1 MNQLNPADVF
11 SPSNLDFGPRSLGVT
26 HELTTTLVVRESLTV
41 TQVRFDASA
50 DVFAAK
56 TRTGVLRGT
65 TLQPNVGLEV
75 VVQFKPLAERAYDT
89 AMVVVFADGRSVT
102 LPLVATGRIATTGGG
117 LEVTP
122 STLVFPPTE
131 VGRDVALPITVRN
144 ADLEPQSVRTIVAR
158 VGGMLSSTSVYTVTR
173 AGLSSLSLP
182 VMLMPGAEVTLDVH
196 YRPSTPGESV
206 DDLQFFAQGF
216 DALPADTLRVQGSA
230 VDAGGLDCAPLRLE
244 FGTLVRGDS
253 RELTTTCTVSGGM
266 FTVRDVALDPV
277 SSARFALVEA
287 PAAGSSFARG
297 EVFRVRTRFGADG
310 VASDHRGSVV
320 LTSGLGQARIIA
332 LEGAVRR
339 PPAEELALAI
349 SVGWDASVD
358 LDLHL
363 VRAGAMP
370 FDPLNDCFYQRK
382 TQDWGQRSWGGDDP
396 VLDQDASGFGP
407 EEVSIQAPA
416 DRGYDVFVHFYTG
429 GDRPTTARISV
440 RSLGAEQATLM
451 RDFVRCGEL
460 WHVGRVDMAGTTPVF
475 TPVSTVVD
483 ARARGECP

>member
-1 MNQLNPADVF
+1 VNQLNPADVF
-11 SPSNLDFGPRSLGVT
+11 SPSSLDFGPRSLGIT
-26 HELTTTLVVRESLTV
+26 HELTTTLVVREALTV

-102 LPLVATGRIATTGGG
+102 LPLLATGRVAATGGG
-117 LEVTP
+117 LDVSP

-131 VGRDVALPITVRN
+131 VGRDVVLPLTVRN
-144 ADLEPQSVRTIVAR
+144 ADLEPQSVRTVVAR
-158 VGGMLSSTSVYTVTR
+158 VAGMLSSTSVYTVTR
-173 AGLSSLSLP
+173 EGLSSLSLP
-182 VMLMPGAEVTLDVH
+182 VMLMPGAEVVLDVH
-196 YRPSTPGESV
+196 FRPDAAGEHT
-206 DDLQFFAQGF
+206 DELEFYAQGF
-216 DALPADTLRVQGSA
+216 DALPADILRVQGTGVA
-230 VDAGGLDCAPLRLE
+230 AGGLDCGPLRLE
-244 FGTLVRGDS
+244 FGTLIRGDS

-266 FTVRDVALDPV
+266 YTVRDVALDPL
-277 SSARFALVEA
+277 SSPRFGVVEA
-287 PAAGSSFARG
+287 PAPGSAFARG
-297 EVFRVRTRFGADG
+297 DVFRVRSRFAADG
-310 VASDHRGSVV
+310 VAADHRGSVLV
-320 LTSGLGQARIIA
+320 TSGLGQSRVIA

-363 VRAGAMP
+363 VRSGAMP

-382 TQDWGQRSWGGDDP
+382 TQDWGQARWGGDDP

-407 EEVSIQAPA
+407 EEVSIQAPG
-416 DRGYDVFVHFYTG
+416 DRGYEVFVHFYTG
-429 GDRPTTARISV
+429 GDRPTTARISL
-440 RSLGAEQATLM
+440 RSLGVEQATLSREFM
-451 RDFVRCGEL
+451 RCGEL

-475 TPVSTVVD
+475 TPVSTVAD